1 MAAVATFL
9 NRNRWIELQ
18 RNPSDAARED
28 SVRWELDADGEFR
41 TQLAGKDDVR
51 AFTCGFVVRGFD
63 VDEGLPS
70 ISASAS
76 PSPSCFG
83 RRPSPPEVL
92 RDRFADQHQR
102 ALPRVRAR
110 ARDLLP
116 GARRLPLRGRVGRRG
131 RTAKSLTLA
140 SGLTSPALDDAVLT
154 IPEVVRAVKRGDLSV
169 KRHVPELPKPAVV
182 ATRPP
187 HHDLARRGHPPD
199 VKAKK
204 NKRGAS

>member
-1 MAAVATFL
+1 MTVSLTNTSGRCLVFVLAHETYCQAL
-9 NRNRWIELQ
+9 
-18 RNPSDAARED
+18 
-28 SVRWELDADGEFR
+28 GECR
-41 TQLAGKDDVR
+41 CEV
-51 AFTCGFVVRGFD
+51 
-63 VDEGLPS
+63 EP
-70 ISASAS
+70 
-76 PSPSCFG
+76 G
-83 RRPSPPEVL
+83 RR
-92 RDRFADQHQR
+92 
-102 ALPRVRAR
+102 AR
-110 ARDLLP
+110 
-116 GARRLPLRGRVGRRG
+116 

-187 HHDLARRGHPPD
+187 TTTSLAEVIRAD